1 MFTEC
6 VSSVMNEMFQES
18 IQLGREGKTFWRPAL
33 ENINH
38 KSA

>member
-1 MFTEC
+1 MSTEC
-6 VSSVMNEMFQES
+6 VSSVMSEM
-18 IQLGREGKTFWRPAL
+18 LGREGKTFLRPAL